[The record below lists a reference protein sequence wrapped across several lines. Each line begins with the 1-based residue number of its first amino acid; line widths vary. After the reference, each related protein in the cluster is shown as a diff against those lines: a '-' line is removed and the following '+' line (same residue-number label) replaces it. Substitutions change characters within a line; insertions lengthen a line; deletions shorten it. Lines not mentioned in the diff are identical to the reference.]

1 MATILVDTVSH
12 VVFLCFGVVQLKA
25 KIKSHLF
32 PSLMQLIDHQ
42 ISLSLRLSLKDHI
55 EGLVLITRTH
65 PILII
70 IKNNP
75 KIRSILN
82 MAQIIFLIFI
92 LNLIMLRK
100 ELIILLI

>member
-12 VVFLCFGVVQLKA
+12 VGFLCFGVVQLKA

-70 IKNNP
+70 TKKQSKNKIYIKY
-75 KIRSILN
+75 
-82 MAQIIFLIFI
+82 AHIIFLIFV